1 MQQNPIGKKHERQ
14 KKRFRLYKYKKSYLP
29 AFELDAGIKYLT
41 SALVP
46 KSKSVAAREMTRV
59 PMLEDSE
66 I

>member
-1 MQQNPIGKKHERQ
+1 MITN
-14 KKRFRLYKYKKSYLP
+14 RLYKYKKSYLP